1 MFAVA
6 LVVLGACGGAADE
19 GIDATAEAT
28 APAEDPK
35 TSAEP
40 SETATPRAETD
51 DAPDRVAAL
60 DVHARLLDGGSMD
73 LGALSGQPVALWMWA
88 PW

>member
-19 GIDATAEAT
+19 DNDATAEAI
-28 APAEDPK
+28 APAEDPQ
-35 TSAEP
+35 TSSDP
-40 SETATPRAETD
+40 SEMATPRTEAD